1 MTRTTTRT
9 GRFTAVLA
17 AGSAMALVLAGCGSD
32 TPAASPSGSTAGGD
46 TAASSTPS
54 ASDTAGSDTAGSA
67 TAGSAT
73 AGSDTAGSATA
84 GSDTAGSATA
94 GSAAAGSSP
103 AGSETAGSGSP
114 GGTGETVKL
123 SISTNGI
130 SGGKNAQEADWI
142 AQYVIPEFTKAE
154 KAKGVNVEVSY
165 QSSGVD
171 DEKFKAKLA
180 LDLKAGSGPDVFS
193 IDGIWVGEFAQAGYI
208 KPLEDVVGADFKS
221 WEGWKQIPEA
231 VQGNATFDGK
241 LYALPTGTDGR
252 VLFYNKTLFA
262 KAGLPADWQPTSWDD
277 ITAAA
282 AKLKSIDGVTPMQLN
297 AGTAMGEATTM
308 QGILPLLAG
317 TGAQIYSNGKWLG
330 NTPQLKAVLGLYD
343 KVYNTDSL
351 GDPNL
356 QLDAKGRDQ
365 SFADFA
371 DGKIGILAE
380 SDYFWRSVVNPK
392 DGVAKMANRNQA
404 VGYALFPAQS
414 KGSGLRGQDFVSM
427 SGGSVY
433 ALNPNSKN
441 AKLAWELQ
449 TFMLSPEAIKAR
461 LGDAAAITARDDVNK
476 ELLANDPM
484 LSFVAQKVLP
494 LTAYRPGLAQ
504 YPEVSAILQQATA
517 DIVSGTSVDDAAA
530 AYQEALVKI
539 VGADNVTSG

>member
-1 MTRTTTRT
+1 MRPYVRLPVILA
-9 GRFTAVLA
+9 TAAAVALVLSSCGSDNTA
-17 AGSAMALVLAGCGSD
+17 TAPGSAGSAGSSD
-32 TPAASPSGSTAGGD
+32 ASAASTASAGSTEVSAVTSAESVGPSGSG
-46 TAASSTPS
+46 
-54 ASDTAGSDTAGSA
+54 GSA
-67 TAGSAT
+67 
-73 AGSDTAGSATA
+73 
-84 GSDTAGSATA
+84 
-94 GSAAAGSSP
+94 
-103 AGSETAGSGSP
+103 EP
-114 GGTGETVKL
+114 GGGQKVTL
-123 SISTNGI
+123 SIATNGI

-142 AQYVIPEFTKAE
+142 TNYVIPQFTKAQA
-154 KAKGVNVEVSY
+154 AKGVTVEVSY

-171 DEKFKAKLA
+171 DEKYKAKLA

-208 KPLEDVVGADFKS
+208 KPLEEEVGADYKN
-221 WEGWKQIPEA
+221 WDGWKQIPQA
-231 VQGNATFDGK
+231 VQANATFAGK

-277 ITAAA
+277 ITSAA
-282 AKLKSIDGVTPMQLN
+282 AKLKTIDGVTPLQLN
-297 AGTAMGEATTM
+297 AGTAMGEAATM

-317 TGAQIYSNGKWLG
+317 TGAEIYSSGKWLG

-343 KVYNTDSL
+343 KIYNTDKL

-356 QLDAKGRDQ
+356 QLDAKGRDE

-371 DGKIGILAE
+371 AGKIGILAE

-392 DGVAKMANRNQA
+392 DGVAKMPNRNDA
-404 VGYALFPAQS
+404 VGYAMFPAQT

-441 AKLAWELQ
+441 VKIAWDLQ
-449 TFMLSPEAIKAR
+449 TFMLSPESIKAR
-461 LGDAAAITARDDVNK
+461 LGDAAQITARNDVNTA
-476 ELLANDPM
+476 LLANDPM
-484 LSFVAQKVLP
+484 LTFVAKKVLP

-504 YPEVSAILQQATA
+504 YPEVSSALQQATA
-517 DIVSGTSVDDAAA
+517 DVVSGTSVEDAAA
-530 AYQEALVKI
+530 TYQQALEKI
-539 VGADNVTSG
+539 VGAENVKSG